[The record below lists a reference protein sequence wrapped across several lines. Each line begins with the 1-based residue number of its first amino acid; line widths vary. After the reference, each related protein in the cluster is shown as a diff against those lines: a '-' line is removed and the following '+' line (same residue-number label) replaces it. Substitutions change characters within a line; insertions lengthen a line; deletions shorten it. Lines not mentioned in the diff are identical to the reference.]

1 MPHQVGLFLFKN
13 DLRVDDN
20 PALARAAAEVDQLIC
35 LYCLESRQTL
45 SSLHAPVNLSPQ
57 RQTFLSQ
64 SLADLHNSLRKL
76 GQRLNFTTAS
86 PLDIIPQLITQ
97 HDISQIYC
105 SENSGHYENQIWQ
118 RLIKLYPMISFTRI
132 ASHTLF
138 EQADF
143 PFPLAELPD
152 SFSKFRKQVE
162 RLDIKPPI
170 PPLKQLPPSPELS
183 GYWPEI
189 PIISGHSM
197 LFNGGEREGL
207 AHLENYF
214 ERNLA
219 SSYKQTRNGLDGMDY
234 STKFSPW
241 LANGSLSA
249 RRILCRLRSYERDI
263 EANDSTYWI
272 YFELL
277 WREYYQWYAHRH
289 GKRLFD
295 FSGIKTSNPKTSF
308 YPERFQKWCNGN
320 TPYPIVN
327 ACMKQL
333 NSTGYMSN
341 RGRQLVASCFV
352 HELGLDWRYGAAYM
366 EQQLVDY
373 DTASNWGNWQYL
385 AGVGA
390 DPRGHRRFDLAK
402 QTNTYD
408 PERAFIERWGGDSH
422 DGFLDSVDAAD
433 WPVLKAQEPAQ

>member
-35 LYCLESRQTL
+35 LFCLEAQQPQSNLR
-45 SSLHAPVNLSPQ
+45 APSKLSPQ
-57 RQTFLSQ
+57 RQTFLTQ
-64 SLADLHNSLRKL
+64 SLSDLHVGLRKL
-76 GQRLNFTTAS
+76 GQRLIFSTES

-97 HDISQIYC
+97 HNISQIYC
-105 SENSGHYENQIWQ
+105 SENTGDYENQLWQ
-118 RLIKLYPMISFTRI
+118 CLVTRYPLINFTRT

-138 EQADF
+138 AQGDL

-152 SFSKFRKQVE
+152 SFSKFRKRVE
-162 RLDIKPPI
+162 RLDIKPPV
-170 PPLKQLPPSPELS
+170 PAPAQLPPSPELS
-183 GYWPEI
+183 GRWAQI
-189 PIISGHSM
+189 PNISSHSP
-197 LFNGGEREGL
+197 LFNGGERQGL
-207 AHLENYF
+207 AHLERYF

-219 SSYKQTRNGLDGMDY
+219 SSYKETRNGLDGMDY

-249 RRILCRLRSYERDI
+249 RRIMWRLRNYERDVG
-263 EANDSTYWI
+263 ANGSTYWI

-289 GKRLFD
+289 GKRLFN
-295 FSGIKTSNPKTSF
+295 FSGIKTSKPTTSF

-402 QTNTYD
+402 QTKIYD
-408 PERAFIERWGGDSH
+408 PNQKFIKQWGGDNH
-422 DGFLDSVDAAD
+422 DVVLDSVDAAD
-433 WPVLKAQEPAQ
+433 WPVHGGKESGQ

>member
-35 LYCLESRQTL
+35 LYCLESRQTS
-45 SSLHAPVNLSPQ
+45 SSLRAPGNLSPQ

-76 GQRLNFTTAS
+76 GQRLNFSIAS

-105 SENSGHYENQIWQ
+105 SENTGVHENQIWQ
-118 RLIKLYPMISFTRI
+118 QLFKRYPMISFTRI

-138 EQADF
+138 EQADL
-143 PFPLAELPD
+143 PFPLTELPN
-152 SFSKFRKQVE
+152 SFSKFRKWVE

-170 PPLKQLPPSPELS
+170 PALKQLPRSPELS
-183 GYWPEI
+183 EQWPQI
-189 PIISGHSM
+189 PIISSQSM
-197 LFNGGEREGL
+197 LFDGGERQGL

-219 SSYKQTRNGLDGMDY
+219 SSYKETRNGLDGMDY

-249 RRILCRLRSYERDI
+249 RRIVCRLRNYEHDV

-289 GKRLFD
+289 GKRLFNV
-295 FSGIKTSNPKTSF
+295 SGIKTSKPKTSF

-366 EQQLVDY
+366 EQQLIDY

-390 DPRGHRRFDLAK
+390 DPRSHRRFDLVK
-402 QTNTYD
+402 QTNIYD
-408 PERAFIERWGGDSH
+408 PKRVFIERWYGDNLDDS
-422 DGFLDSVDAAD
+422 LDSVDAAD
-433 WPVLKAQEPAQ
+433 WPVHKAQEPEQ